1 MPAPPLSS
9 IDFHMGVLR
18 LEKRMALT
26 FASRLFQEEEV
37 RLIGMIGKKPERLV
51 PDYALKEAVTMAC
64 DDPSTQLGEA
74 KTLLRQMMAK

>member
-1 MPAPPLSS
+1 
-9 IDFHMGVLR
+9 MGVLR

-51 PDYALKEAVTMAC
+51 PDYALK
-64 DDPSTQLGEA
+64 
-74 KTLLRQMMAK
+74 